1 MTTERK
7 RKRPQKS
14 ESLTIR
20 LDPKM
25 RFALEFVARLRGQ
38 TITKVIERAVLEVAD
53 RSYIEDDNH
62 NIEANWLSYWDV
74 NDGIRAINLALD
86 QRTHPSFEEEEMLDF
101 VKAHWNFFAVSPDLS
116 CLRRQNIEVL
126 WPSMPKLIELWRETK
141 TSDRCAVR
149 QLMEQILEGAGL
161 HKDSW
166 SMQPTPKEKISHPE
180 LDEEIPF

>member
-1 MTTERK
+1 MATESK

-38 TITKVIERAVLEVAD
+38 TITKVIERAVLEAAD
-53 RSYIEDDNH
+53 RSYTEDENH
-62 NIEANWLSYWDV
+62 NICTNWLTYWDV
-74 NDGIRAINLALD
+74 NDGIRAIKLALD

-101 VKAHWNFFAVSPDLS
+101 VKVHWNFFAASPDLS

-126 WPSMPKLIELWRETK
+126 WPSMPKLLELWRETK
-141 TSDRCAVR
+141 ASDRYAVK
-149 QLMEQILEGAGL
+149 QLMEQLLESAGL
-161 HKDSW
+161 HKDCW
-166 SMQPTPKEKISHPE
+166 AMQSTTKEKISHPE
-180 LDEEIPF
+180 LDDEIPF